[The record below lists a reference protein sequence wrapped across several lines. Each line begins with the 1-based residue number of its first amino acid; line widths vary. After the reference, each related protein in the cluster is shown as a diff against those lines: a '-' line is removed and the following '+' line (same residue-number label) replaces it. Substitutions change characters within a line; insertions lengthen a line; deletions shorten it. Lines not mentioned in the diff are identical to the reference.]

1 MIYLDDMKEREIS
14 KVEDEE
20 KGLRAGN
27 ASSSSKEMTTTATT
41 ATATVANLIV
51 KCLENEGV
59 RYVFGIPGEENIRLI
74 DALNDSPI
82 IRFILVHHE
91 QAASFMAEMYGRVT
105 GKAGVCIATLGP
117 GAINLLLGTAD
128 AFTDSVPMVSI
139 SAQVGINRAYKE
151 THQYVDLLSMFKPVT
166 KWAAEIKIPSSVPAL
181 VRKAFKVAQTE
192 RTGACYLAVQDL
204 EEMIVPADL
213 KPLFPS
219 EVYDSAPS
227 PSQILRAA
235 KVLEDAKYP
244 IILAG
249 HGAARDDAQGAL
261 IRFSEKLHIPVATT
275 FMGKGVFPDGHPNAL
290 GTVGFMF
297 HDYVNFGF
305 DNSDLLICVGY
316 DMQEFDPIRINP
328 AGDKK
333 IIHISHYPAEVDAN
347 YHVSVGIQSDIS
359 MALDDLAQNVNPKEG
374 LLKAENQNIRNLLR
388 EELEDGGTQ
397 DDSFPLKPQ
406 RIVSDIRL
414 ALGDFDIV
422 LVDTGALKM
431 WMARLYPTYMPN
443 TCLISN
449 GLSTM
454 AFALPGAIG
463 VKLAYPERKV
473 LAAVGDGGLLM
484 LGSEL
489 ETACR
494 EKIPIVILIWEDQSY
509 GLIKWKMDLELGH
522 HSSVDFHNPDFVKY
536 AESFG
541 AKGYLINRADDLLP
555 TLKFALN
562 DNAVSVITCPVDYS
576 ENIKL
581 TDKLGHLTDSI

>member
-1 MIYLDDMKEREIS
+1 MKTVSNSMKEKEVS
-14 KVEDEE
+14 EEDGQKGDVLEE
-20 KGLRAGN
+20 AVDFSN
-27 ASSSSKEMTTTATT
+27 KETV
-41 ATATVANLIV
+41 TVATLLV

-59 RYVFGIPGEENIRLI
+59 KYVFGIPGEENIHLI
-74 DALNDSPI
+74 DALNNSSV

-105 GKAGVCIATLGP
+105 GKAGVCVGTLGP

-128 AFTDSVPMVSI
+128 AFTDSVPLIAI
-139 SAQVGINRAYKE
+139 SAQVGLYRAYKE
-151 THQYVDLLSMFKPVT
+151 THQYIDLLSMFKPIT
-166 KWAAEIKIPSSVPAL
+166 KWAAEIKIPISVPAM

-192 RTGACYLAVQDL
+192 RAGACYLAIPQDL
-204 EEMIVPADL
+204 EEMLVPIDL

-227 PSQILRAA
+227 PSQVLRAVELLEKA
-235 KVLEDAKYP
+235 KCP

-249 HGAARDDAQGAL
+249 HGAARDDAQDAL
-261 IRFSEKLHIPVATT
+261 IQFSENLHIPVATT
-275 FMGKGVFPDGHPNAL
+275 FMGKGVFPDRHPNAL
-290 GTVGFMF
+290 GTVGFMY

-305 DNSDLLICVGY
+305 DNADLLICVGY

-328 AGDKK
+328 NGEKK
-333 IIHISHYPAEVDAN
+333 IIHISRYPAEVDAN
-347 YHVSVGIQSDIS
+347 YSVTVGIQSNIS
-359 MALDDLAQNVNPKEG
+359 MALDDLAKNIRPSKG
-374 LLKAENQNIRNLLR
+374 GGGGLKAENQKIRNLLS
-388 EELEDGGTQ
+388 EELDKGAK

-414 ALGDFDIV
+414 ALEDLDIV

-454 AFALPGAIG
+454 AFSVPGAIG
-463 VKLAYPERKV
+463 VKLAYPERRV
-473 LAAVGDGGLLM
+473 LAAVGDGGMMM

-489 ETACR
+489 ETAIR
-494 EKIPIVILIWEDQSY
+494 EKVQIVVLIWEDRSY

-522 HSSVDFHNPDFVKY
+522 HSSVDFNNPDFVKY

-541 AKGYLINRADDLLP
+541 ARGYRISNAKDLLP
-555 TLKFALN
+555 TLQTALE
-562 DNAVSVITCPVDYS
+562 DNVVSVITCPVDYS

-581 TDKLGHLTDSI
+581 TDKLGRLTESI